1 VPFVEDI
8 SSGLDSVY
16 SRIDI
21 SSGGLWIRV
30 PKYFSNQGDV
40 HATVS
45 KKGTGGM
52 SQIMKSNVRE
62 TSLDTRCVK

>member
-1 VPFVEDI
+1 V
-8 SSGLDSVY
+8 S
-16 SRIDI
+16 
-21 SSGGLWIRV
+21 
-30 PKYFSNQGDV
+30 KYLSDQRDV